1 MVIRVQNNK
10 TEMKKSYKSPE
21 VSVVELDADELCQ
34 TIVYSPT
41 LDTENVVDN
50 EDAFAAPTYRT
61 NLWN

>member
-34 TIVYSPT
+34 TVIVLSIEGET
-41 LDTENVVDN
+41 GD
-50 EDAFAAPTYRT
+50 EDDFAAPTYRT